1 MQITRQ
7 AWVGGRY
14 VDLVDVL
21 RIVGDHGWVWR
32 LEELEGVSRPE
43 SPYEA
48 YVIERTLRTEGPM
61 TLGWTEVMSL
71 ALGMEQTVWCMLVAI
86 REGSPEP
93 VLRLECVD
101 STLWEITAPDDDA
114 DGTEVL
120 RRIAREWP
128 EAGA

>member
-21 RIVGDHGWVWR
+21 RMVGDHGWAWR
-32 LEELEGVSRPE
+32 LEELEGMSRPE
-43 SPYEA
+43 SPYPARAVEM
-48 YVIERTLRTEGPM
+48 RLRADGPM
-61 TLGWTEVMSL
+61 ALGWTDVMAL
-71 ALGMEQTVWCMLVAI
+71 ALGMEQTVWCMLVAY
-86 REGSPEP
+86 REARSEP

-114 DGTEVL
+114 DGVEGL

-128 EAGA
+128 AASA